1 MQLITKIEQL
11 ENRTI
16 KSANY
21 IDCSE
26 KVGLI
31 FTDDT
36 YTVIKGHQEYDGGI
50 EVILSGKVDD
60 YLKVEMGVLS
70 EKEYQRNEK
79 REEGKAKSLQKKM
92 ELNQLKIL
100 KQKYEKE
107 GE

>member
-1 MQLITKIEQL
+1 MQLITKIKQL

-36 YTVIKGHQEYDGGI
+36 YTVIKGYQEYDGGI

-60 YLKVEMGVLS
+60 YLKVKMGIIS
-70 EKEYQRNEK
+70 EEEYQKNEEH
-79 REEGKAKSLQKKM
+79 EERKAKSLQKKM
-92 ELNQLKIL
+92 ELTQLKIL
-100 KQKYEKE
+100 KQKYEK